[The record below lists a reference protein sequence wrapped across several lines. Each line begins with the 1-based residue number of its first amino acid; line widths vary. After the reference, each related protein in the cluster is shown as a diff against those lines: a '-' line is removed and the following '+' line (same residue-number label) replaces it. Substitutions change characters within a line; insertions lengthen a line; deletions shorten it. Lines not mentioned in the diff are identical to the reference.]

1 MEEGKV
7 MAKRR
12 DFTVHTS
19 FPTDIEKHYVNILTP
34 AQRLTALVEAGRKHQ
49 DQLLK
54 QEETMKRISDNITR
68 VNQETL
74 TRLPKGYPNATIENV
89 AIYDRALTPKDVEKK
104 VKEEE

>member
-1 MEEGKV
+1 MP
-7 MAKRR
+7 KRK

-19 FPTDIEKHYVNILTP
+19 VPTEVEKHYVNILTP
-34 AQRLTALVEAGRKHQ
+34 AQRLTALVEAGRKHHEQ
-49 DQLLK
+49 IIS

-74 TRLPKGYPNATIENV
+74 TKGYPNATIKNV
-89 AIYDRALTPKDVEKK
+89 AIYDRALTPKDVENK